1 MISGLVRTKVGNVF
15 LYMHWCVFL
24 DFVMLTYFTS
34 LLVQFPLWYF
44 VSGVQCRHASRRGGS
59 QSRCVHCQ
67 QNFRSYRRMSRTVS
81 CRKCV
86 SIWFLC
92 FALNWIDW
100 KHVLYLWLLT
110 RGPWINNYIPEDW
123 PRSLMIMLSKISIL
137 LLHAQAYGVIMCR
150 WPVKPQVGRYWY
162 AELYQLV
169 KAYRITKFLVSRSQ

>member
-1 MISGLVRTKVGNVF
+1 MCISGLCHAYLFYVFARPVSFVIFCIRCPVPTCKSARRKAKPLRPLPAKLQELPSDVRDRI
-15 LYMHWCVFL
+15 LSEMRQYLISM
-24 DFVMLTYFTS
+24 
-34 LLVQFPLWYF
+34 
-44 VSGVQCRHASRRGGS
+44 
-59 QSRCVHCQ
+59 
-67 QNFRSYRRMSRTVS
+67 
-81 CRKCV
+81 
-86 SIWFLC
+86 LC
-92 FALNWIDW
+92 FKLDRLKICVVFMAFDTR
-100 KHVLYLWLLT
+100 VT